1 MEKPKLR
8 LVIPKDEISLKIK
21 ELSEKIDKDFDEEP
35 IVFIATLKGAFMFAS
50 DLLKHIKNPNVEVD
64 FVRVKS
70 YGLSDKSSG
79 KVELIKDIEIPVE
92 GKNVIIVEDIVD
104 TGLTLKFL
112 YERLK
117 ALKPKT
123 LKVCALI
130 DKKERREV
138 DIPVDYIGFEVEKGF
153 LVGYG
158 LDFAEKYRHLSEV
171 YEMVKDE

>member
-1 MEKPKLR
+1 MEKPQLK
-8 LVIPKDEISLKIK
+8 LVISEKDILHKIK
-21 ELSEKIDKDFDEEP
+21 ELANKIDNDFNEEP
-35 IVFIATLKGAFMFAS
+35 VVFIGTLKGAFMFLS
-50 DLLKHIKNPNVEVD
+50 DLVKHIKNPNVEVD

-79 KVELIKDIEIPVE
+79 NVELVKDLELPVE

-112 YERLK
+112 YERIKELN
-117 ALKPKT
+117 PKT

-130 DKKERREV
+130 NKKERREV
-138 DIPVDYIGFEVEKGF
+138 DVPVDYIGFEVEKGF

-158 LDFAEKYRHLSEV
+158 LDFAERYRHLSEV
-171 YEMVKDE
+171 YEVVKDE

>member
-1 MEKPKLR
+1 MEKPQLK
-8 LVIPKDEISLKIK
+8 LVISEKDILHKIK
-21 ELSEKIDKDFDEEP
+21 ELANKIDNDFNEEP
-35 IVFIATLKGAFMFAS
+35 VVFIGTLKGAFMFLS
-50 DLLKHIKNPNVEVD
+50 DLVKHIKNPNVEVD

-79 KVELIKDIEIPVE
+79 KVELVKDLELPVE

-112 YERLK
+112 YERIKKLN
-117 ALKPKT
+117 PKT

-130 DKKERREV
+130 NKKERREV
-138 DIPVDYIGFEVEKGF
+138 DVPVDYIGFEVEKGF

-158 LDFAEKYRHLSEV
+158 LDFAERYRHLSEV
-171 YEMVKDE
+171 YEVVKDE